1 MFVYGDFDEPFRK
14 PKKDIT
20 LLVGNTPLV
29 KLNKLNPNPDV
40 EIWVKLEKYNPGGS
54 VKARPALRMIMD
66 AIKSGELTPDK
77 TIIDATSGNTGI
89 ALALIGRALGYKV
102 ELAMSEG
109 VSQERKRMLKIL
121 GAKLHLTPAEEG
133 SDGAIRFVRKL
144 VKKYP
149 DRYYYV
155 DQYNNHSNWKAHF
168 YSTGVEIWEQTKGR
182 ITHFVAGAG
191 TGGTLVGTGRR
202 LKIYNP
208 DIEIVGVQPAEPKHG
223 IEGLKHMESS
233 IKPGIFDETI
243 IDRMVYTKTLDAYK
257 MTKKLASEEGLF
269 LGISSGAAVHAAVE
283 LAKKLDKGVIV
294 VIAPDGGEKYL
305 SAEFWD
311 KVEV

>member
-1 MFVYGDFDEPFRK
+1 MFIYGKFDEPFRK
-14 PKKDIT
+14 PHESIVE
-20 LLVGNTPLV
+20 LVGNTPLV
-29 KLNKLNPNPDV
+29 RLNRLNPNKDV
-40 EIWVKLEKYNPGGS
+40 EIWVKLEKFNPGGS
-54 VKARPALRMIMD
+54 VKARPALRMVMD
-66 AIKSGELTPDK
+66 AIKSGELTKEK

-89 ALALIGRALGYKV
+89 ALALIGRALGFKV

-109 VSQERKRMLKIL
+109 VSEERKRILKIL

-133 SDGAIRFVRKL
+133 SDGAIRFVREL

-149 DRYYYV
+149 ERYYYV

-208 DIEIVGVQPAEPKHG
+208 EIEIVGVQPAEAKHG

-243 IDRMVYTKTLDAYK
+243 IDRMVYVKTEDAYR
-257 MTKKLASEEGLF
+257 MTKRLVLEEGLF
-269 LGISSGAAVHAAVE
+269 LGISSGAAVHSAVE
-283 LAKKLDKGVIV
+283 LAKRLDKGVIV

-305 SAEFWD
+305 SLPFWD
-311 KVEV
+311 EISI